1 MAKKKQR
8 EARHQAIVD
17 MNDFLFSYAHKTLP
31 DVPLDQLAGKLIS
44 AAEPD
49 LHGLDSLFHD
59 NGIGREDNFYA
70 IGLGF
75 VKDYYDIGG
84 EQATQET
91 DKLAQ
96 EALAYLKGHSADFV
110 SWEH

>member
-17 MNDFLFSYAHKTLP
+17 MNDFLFNYAHKTLP
-31 DVPLDQLAGKLIS
+31 DVPLDQLAEKVIS
-44 AAEPD
+44 AAKPD
-49 LHGLDSLFHD
+49 LKGLDGLFHD

-75 VKDYYDIGG
+75 VKDYYDLGG
-84 EQATQET
+84 EQAKQET
-91 DKLAQ
+91 DKLAE
-96 EALAYLKGHSADFV
+96 EALAYLGGHSSDFV
-110 SWEH
+110 RWEH